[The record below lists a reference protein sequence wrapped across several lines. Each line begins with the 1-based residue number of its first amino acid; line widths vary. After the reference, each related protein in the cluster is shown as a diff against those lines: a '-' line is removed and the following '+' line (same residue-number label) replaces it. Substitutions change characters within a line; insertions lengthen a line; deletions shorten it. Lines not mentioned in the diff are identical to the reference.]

1 MVVLLAVI
9 GSASL
14 AVIAVHATVVAR
26 SLAELRST
34 RRDGAARDQE
44 RDLARLTGTTV

>member
-26 SLAELRST
+26 SLAELRSP
-34 RRDGAARDQE
+34 RREGAMRDEQPT
-44 RDLARLTGTTV
+44 ARLTGTTV

>member
-26 SLAELRST
+26 SLAELRSP
-34 RRDGAARDQE
+34 RRPGALRDE
-44 RDLARLTGTTV
+44 RDAAELTGTTV

>member
-26 SLAELRST
+26 SLAELRSP
-34 RRDGAARDQE
+34 RRAGAVRDDE
-44 RDLARLTGTTV
+44 RNTARLTGTMV

>member
-26 SLAELRST
+26 TLAELRSP
-34 RRDGAARDQE
+34 RRNSARL
-44 RDLARLTGTTV
+44 RDEQDARLTRTSV

>member
-14 AVIAVHATVVAR
+14 AVIAIHATVVAR
-26 SLAELRST
+26 SLVELRSQ
-34 RRDGAARDQE
+34 RRESIE
-44 RDLARLTGTTV
+44 RRAERAARLTRTMV

>member
-26 SLAELRST
+26 SLAELRSPRHT
-34 RRDGAARDQE
+34 GAVREDE
-44 RDLARLTGTTV
+44 RDIARLTGTAV

>member
-26 SLAELRST
+26 SLAELRSP
-34 RRDGAARDQE
+34 RRAGAAREDV
-44 RDLARLTGTTV
+44 RDTARLTGTSV

>member
-26 SLAELRST
+26 SLAELRSP
-34 RRDGAARDQE
+34 RRDVAAGEHE
-44 RDLARLTGTTV
+44 RSTARLTGTTV